1 MMAVRACSGALLLV
15 LLTGDSYSY
24 PANKGFDAGS
34 TYGSSNG
41 ANPVSA
47 GSSWEGPSSGYTDS
61 GARAAAA
68 KTRPQTDSRKVPKYS
83 QPGVQNRHQLDINWS
98 GAPPSPF
105 SSEERNKARSFASSK
120 PEAFGSRYVGP
131 PAPPQFRA
139 GELSYEE
146 TIYESGDRES
156 ETEER
161 GIPPPPPGVAVAD
174 GPVPNSDLP
183 SVTGEGWVVYPYPID
198 YMLRMGRYPP
208 GTLSHFTN
216 SFEQGRDSWQDSHQI
231 RYYYP
236 ANPRPLQAET
246 IPTDYG
252 APLSNK
258 RPSQPVKQST
268 GSAGYGQTSAVNGQN
283 LPYRRVGSSRMTE
296 PKHG

>member
-1 MMAVRACSGALLLV
+1 MRPGALIHQRHTAESSALLLV
-15 LLTGDSYSY
+15 LLTGASYSY

-34 TYGSSNG
+34 AYGSSYG

-61 GARAAAA
+61 GVRASSAN
-68 KTRPQTDSRKVPKYS
+68 TRPQTASRRVPKYS

-98 GAPPSPF
+98 GAPSSPF
-105 SSEERNKARSFASSK
+105 SSEERPSAHRFASSK
-120 PEAFGSRYVGP
+120 PEALGSRYMGP
-131 PAPPQFRA
+131 PARPQFRA
-139 GELSYEE
+139 GELSHEE
-146 TIYESGDRES
+146 TIYESGDHES

-161 GIPPPPPGVAVAD
+161 RIPPSPPGVAVAD
-174 GPVPNSDLP
+174 GPVPNRDLP

-208 GTLSHFTN
+208 GTLSHFTD

-246 IPTDYG
+246 IPTDSG
-252 APLSNK
+252 ASRSNK
-258 RPSQPVKQST
+258 RQSQPVKQSA

-283 LPYRRVGSSRMTE
+283 SPIEELGPAG
-296 PKHG
+296 